1 MAAPGVHRLA
11 VLGAALLF
19 STGGVAIKETTWDG
33 FAVAAGRSAVA
44 ALVLFLAMPR
54 WRRFWQPKAVLVGTA
69 FGATMVLFVLA
80 NKLTGAAN
88 AIFLQ
93 ATAPVYVLVL
103 GPWLLGEHNRRSDV
117 VLTLTLALGM
127 ALIFVGHEPATETAP
142 DPALGNAV
150 ASAAGFTW
158 ACTLVGLRWI
168 ARRPPLEPVQND
180 SNDLAGAAVVAGNLV
195 AVVICLPLA
204 LPLPDATPTNFAWV
218 AYLGV
223 FQIGVAYLLLNRGIE
238 RLPAL
243 ETALLLLLEPV
254 LASVLAWWVL
264 GEQPGPWVLAGCG
277 VILVATAARTLLG
290 ATRPTD

>member
-1 MAAPGVHRLA
+1 M

-19 STGGVAIKETTWDG
+19 STGGVAIKATSWDG

-44 ALVLFLAMPR
+44 VLVLLVVMPN
-54 WRRFWQPKAVLVGTA
+54 WRRFWQPKAMLVGTA
-69 FGATMVLFVLA
+69 FGATLVLFVLA

-93 ATAPVYVLVL
+93 ATAPLYVLVL

-117 VLTLTLALGM
+117 VLTLALALGM
-127 ALIFVGHEPATETAP
+127 SLFFVGHEPPAETASN
-142 DPALGNAV
+142 PALGNAI

-168 ARRPPLEPVQND
+168 ARRPPHEPIQNG

-195 AVVICLPLA
+195 AVLICLPLA
-204 LPLPDATPTNFAWV
+204 LPLPATTPADLAWV
-218 AYLGV
+218 VYLGV

-277 VILVATAARTLLG
+277 VILAATVARTLL
-290 ATRPTD
+290 ATTRSIP